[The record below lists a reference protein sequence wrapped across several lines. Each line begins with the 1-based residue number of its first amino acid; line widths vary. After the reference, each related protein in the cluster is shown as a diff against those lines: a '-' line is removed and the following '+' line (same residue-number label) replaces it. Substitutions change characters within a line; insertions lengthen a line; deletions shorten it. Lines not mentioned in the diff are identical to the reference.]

1 MNGWMQRQNGSISPN
16 MDKITVLLEYQTR
29 SASSLSQSSL
39 IHRLR
44 RNFYPV
50 QPEPLGRLL
59 PPTAVAVFPAAAMVN
74 HSCDPNAC
82 FHARRAGPGGP
93 PLEYVLRCMNDV
105 AAGEEVCV
113 SYLAHFAPAAK
124 EVCRTFFPDALS
136 FSAVK
141 GKSTRQ

>member
-1 MNGWMQRQNGSISPN
+1 MDESKVFLQHQNRPASP
-16 MDKITVLLEYQTR
+16 LPP
-29 SASSLSQSSL
+29 SLF
-39 IHRLR
+39 IHRFR

-105 AAGEEVCV
+105 SAGEEVRV

-124 EVCRTFFPDALS
+124 EVCRTLFPDALVCFREEDVS
-136 FSAVK
+136 VACIRVL
-141 GKSTRQ
+141 